1 MGLLGSSFLTGIVVG
16 CMTLTRLGDKHGRK
30 PIYMIGIV
38 LNICFVMGIL
48 TISNKFFAFCL
59 IFVFG
64 MSISARYYVGYT
76 YNIEMQ
82 PKSHYVL
89 VSTTQFAFES
99 LIYLFICIYF
109 WTISKNWK
117 ILQAFNIGLSFMGLV
132 FLVVM
137 PESPRFLIS

>member
-1 MGLLGSSFLTGIVVG
+1 
-16 CMTLTRLGDKHGRK
+16 
-30 PIYMIGIV
+30 MIGII

-48 TISNKFFAFCL
+48 TITHKFFAFCL

-117 ILQAFNIGLSFMGLV
+117 IL
-132 FLVVM
+132 
-137 PESPRFLIS
+137 